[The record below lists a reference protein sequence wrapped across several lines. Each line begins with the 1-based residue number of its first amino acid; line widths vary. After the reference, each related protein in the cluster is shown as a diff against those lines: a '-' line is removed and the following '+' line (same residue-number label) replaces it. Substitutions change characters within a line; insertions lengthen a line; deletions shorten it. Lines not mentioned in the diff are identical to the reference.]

1 MTGVIQKIVEIAG
14 DLSGEKVLLSTESPG
29 VWKATL
35 AACDYVPVSYTF
47 ESMAYQLS
55 YLRSGGAD
63 CGDVSLIW
71 HWNGT
76 PCGVWPLSF
85 TVAGEETSLHSHGSP
100 ILPPLFA
107 AGTPASV
114 CKRLCR
120 ASLDL
125 VDRMSGKSGSRAPI
139 ASTPFLDRSG
149 LGDWHDEWMR
159 RGAECQVTHQLFLDL
174 RPELAEIKSGFR
186 KSYKSLL
193 NSGRREWAVSVLD
206 TPDPVIWGEFM
217 QLHLDVSGR
226 KTRSDETWALQLRQI
241 ATGEALLVV
250 LRDAEEKMVGGGF
263 FQFTR
268 DEALYAVAA
277 YDRALFQKPLGHVV
291 QATAIEEF
299 RRRNIRWLKLGR
311 RFYPGDVPAPTEKEL
326 SISDF
331 KSGFSS
337 HLFPEFS
344 LTRKLPH
351 E

>member
-1 MTGVIQKIVEIAG
+1 MTGVIQEIVEVASG
-14 DLSGEKVLLSTESPG
+14 LSGEKVLLSTESPE

-35 AACDYVPVSYTF
+35 VACDYVPVAYTY

-55 YLRSGGAD
+55 YLRSGGVD
-63 CGDVSLIW
+63 CGDGSLIW
-71 HWNGT
+71 HWNGV

-85 TVAGEETSLHSHGSP
+85 TVVGEETSLHSHGTP
-100 ILPPLFA
+100 ILPPLFV

-120 ASLDL
+120 AGLDL
-125 VDRMSGKSGSRAPI
+125 AERIAGTSGSRVLS
-139 ASTPFLDRSG
+139 ASSTFLDHAG

-159 RGAECQVTHQLFLDL
+159 RGAGCQVSHQLFLDL

-193 NSGRREWAVSVLD
+193 NSGRREWGVSVLD
-206 TPDPVIWGEFM
+206 TPDLAIWEEFA

-226 KTRSDETWALQLRQI
+226 KTRTDETWALQIRQI
-241 ATGEALLVV
+241 AVGEALLVV
-250 LRDAEEKMVGGGF
+250 LRDAQEKMVGGGF
-263 FQFTR
+263 FQYSR

-311 RFYPGDVPAPTEKEL
+311 RFYPGDIPAPTEKER

-331 KSGFSS
+331 KSGFAS
-337 HLFPEFS
+337 HLFPEFT
-344 LTRKLPH
+344 LTRKLSH

>member
-1 MTGVIQKIVEIAG
+1 MTGVIQKIVEMAG
-14 DLSGEKVLLSTESPG
+14 GLSGEKVLLVTGSPE

-35 AACDYVPVSYTF
+35 AACDYVPVAYTY

-55 YLRSGGAD
+55 YRRSCGAD
-63 CGDVSLIW
+63 CCDGSLIW
-71 HWNGT
+71 HWNGL

-85 TVAGEETSLHSHGSP
+85 TVAGEEISLHSHGSP
-100 ILPPLFA
+100 ILPPLFIE
-107 AGTPASV
+107 GTPLSV

-125 VDRMSGKSGSRAPI
+125 VDRISQKSGSRVLN
-139 ASTPFLDRSG
+139 ASTPFLDRAG
-149 LGDWHDEWMR
+149 MGEWHDEWMR
-159 RGAECQVTHQLFLDL
+159 RGATCQVTHQLFLDL
-174 RPELAEIKSGFR
+174 RPELAEIKAGFR

-193 NSGRREWAVSVLD
+193 NSGRREWTVSVLD
-206 TPDPVIWGEFM
+206 TPDPVIWGEFA

-241 ATGEALLVV
+241 EVGEALLVV
-250 LRDAEEKMVGGGF
+250 LRNAEGKMVGGGF
-263 FQFTR
+263 FQFSR

-291 QATAIEEF
+291 QVTAIEEF
-299 RRRNIRWLKLGR
+299 RYRNIRWLKLGR
-311 RFYPGDVPAPTEKEL
+311 RFYPGENPAPTEKEL

-337 HLFPEFS
+337 HLLPEFS